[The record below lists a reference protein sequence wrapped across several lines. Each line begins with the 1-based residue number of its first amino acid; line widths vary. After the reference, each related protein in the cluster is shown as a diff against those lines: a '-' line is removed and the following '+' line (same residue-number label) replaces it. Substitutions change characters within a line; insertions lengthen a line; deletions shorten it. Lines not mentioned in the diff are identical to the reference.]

1 MKLHIGLTRLLEKSV
16 VTTSYDLEKR
26 LFWRSLDLDWGDNG
40 EIKEV
45 VAKVK
50 DNKNKSENPQKK
62 NKKL

>member
-26 LFWRSLDLDWGDNG
+26 LFWGSLGLDWGDNR

-50 DNKNKSENPQKK
+50 DNKNKPENPQKK